1 MVINP
6 ATARTY
12 GVRDGDT
19 VWVESP
25 HGRVKA
31 RAKVTTRIHPEVIGV
46 QHGFGHTALGRLAKD
61 RGTGDS
67 PLRPTK
73 SDPLSGQAMHKEACV
88 RIVRA

>member
-6 ATARTY
+6 ATAERY
-12 GVRDGDT
+12 GIRDGDL

-25 HGRVKA
+25 HGRVQA
-31 RAKVTTRIHPEVIGV
+31 RAKVTTRIHPDVVGV
-46 QHGFGHTALGRLAKD
+46 QHGFGHTALGRLANG

-67 PLRPTK
+67 LLRPTK

-88 RIVRA
+88 RLARA